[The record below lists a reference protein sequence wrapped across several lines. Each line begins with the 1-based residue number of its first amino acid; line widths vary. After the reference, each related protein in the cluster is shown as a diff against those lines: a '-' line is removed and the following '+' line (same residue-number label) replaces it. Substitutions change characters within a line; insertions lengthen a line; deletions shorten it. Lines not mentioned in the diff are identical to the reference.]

1 MARRNTI
8 IKQSTEKIAIYAIGA
23 GITYFLIVKPILV
36 KLGIVKSAAELEAE
50 RINAENIDTYINDAI
65 RVQSPTKSV
74 GEWTIIANNIY
85 ESLRYSGLSDDK
97 NNAVYQLARAKN
109 DADIATI
116 YKTFGKRQEYFLGV
130 PYSGLQDLVSFVKS
144 NLNASEI
151 NTVNDNYSRKGIKFR
166 F

>member
-1 MARRNTI
+1 MARQKTI
-8 IKQSTEKIAIYAIGA
+8 LNKDNKKLILYAVAGGA
-23 GITYFLIVKPILV
+23 AYFLILKPILV
-36 KLGIVKSAAELEAE
+36 KLGIVKSAAELAQE
-50 RINAENIDTYINDAI
+50 RINAGNIDTYIDDAI
-65 RVQSPTKSV
+65 RLQTPTKSV

-116 YKTFGKRQEYFLGV
+116 YKAFGKRQEYLFGV
-130 PYSGLQDLVSFVKS
+130 PYGGLQDLVNFVKS
-144 NLNASEI
+144 NLSSDQL
-151 NTVNDNYSRKGIKFR
+151 NTVNDNYRRKNIKFR